1 PVHVTMVELLFSG
14 ASSMRRTILSLAAI
28 LVFTFQMV
36 GDEAPRR
43 PGPTATG
50 FLLPNGW
57 TISPAGKQV
66 TLTDLPLNIIALAD
80 GKHALVGTS
89 GYNRHELSLVDLST
103 EKVVSQENVRQSWFG
118 LAMTPQEDKVWWSGG
133 GYGQL
138 HTFSLKNGK
147 LERTSKAEPAP

>member
-66 TLTDLPLNIIALAD
+66 TLTDLPLNIVEGSLD
-80 GKHALVGTS
+80 NDLGDFVFSHWS
-89 GYNRHELSLVDLST
+89 FPRHVFICAPSL
-103 EKVVSQENVRQSWFG
+103 R
-118 LAMTPQEDKVWWSGG
+118 
-133 GYGQL
+133 
-138 HTFSLKNGK
+138 SLRLGAH
-147 LERTSKAEPAP
+147 LFC